1 MKLVPYANRAEWLEG
16 RKKGMGGSDVAACLG
31 LSPWHTPVELWQ
43 EKRGEAAPQEET
55 MAMHFG
61 SKLEQI
67 VADEFAERTGMKVQ
81 TYPFTI
87 CDGDGDWMRANL
99 DRIIGTED
107 NIQAILECK
116 TANAFSAGLW
126 GDSQLEELQAGK
138 VVTEH
143 RIPLYYETQVQWYLM
158 LAQVE
163 ICYVAVLIGGNDF
176 RVYEVHRNDEAIQAI
191 KDKVSAFWHDYVLG
205 GKQPNPINI
214 EDIRRLYR
222 CEEKPMVEASEEAA
236 ILIGELRNLK
246 EQIVLLEKQK
256 KDVETRLAA
265 YVGANEGLLLGG
277 KKAVTF
283 KAQSRT
289 TFNSKKLKADDPE
302 LWIKYVEHTEP
313 SRVLRVF

>member
-31 LSPWHTPVELWQ
+31 LSPWHTPIELWQ

-55 MAMHFG
+55 EAMHFG

-67 VADEFAERTGMKVQ
+67 VADEFAERTGMPVRP
-81 TYPFTI
+81 YPFTL

-107 NIQAILECK
+107 KIEAILECK
-116 TANAFSAGLW
+116 TANAYSAALW

-143 RIPLYYETQVQWYLM
+143 RIPLHYETQVQWYLM

-191 KDKVSAFWHDYVLG
+191 KEKVSAFWHEYVLG
-205 GKQPNPINI
+205 GKQPEPVDID
-214 EDIRRLYR
+214 DIRHLYKR
-222 CEEKPMVEASEEAA
+222 EEGPMVEASEDAA
-236 ILIGELRNLK
+236 TLIGEYRNLK
-246 EQIVLLEKQK
+246 GQAELIKKQMDAVATK
-256 KDVETRLAA
+256 LGEAI
-265 YVGANEGLLLGG
+265 GANEGLLLGG

-283 KAQSRT
+283 KAQSRA
-289 TFNSKKLKADDPE
+289 TFDSKKLKADDPE
-302 LWIKYVEHTEP
+302 LWIKYVGHTEP
-313 SRVLRVF
+313 SRVLRVY

>member
-1 MKLVPYANRAEWLEG
+1 
-16 RKKGMGGSDVAACLG
+16 
-31 LSPWHTPVELWQ
+31 
-43 EKRGEAAPQEET
+43 
-55 MAMHFG
+55 
-61 SKLEQI
+61 
-67 VADEFAERTGMKVQ
+67 
-81 TYPFTI
+81 
-87 CDGDGDWMRANL
+87 
-99 DRIIGTED
+99 
-107 NIQAILECK
+107 
-116 TANAFSAGLW
+116 
-126 GDSQLEELQAGK
+126 
-138 VVTEH
+138 
-143 RIPLYYETQVQWYLM
+143 M

-176 RVYEVHRNDEAIQAI
+176 RVYEVHRNDEAMQAI
-191 KDKVSAFWHDYVLG
+191 KDKVSVFWHDYVLG
-205 GKQPNPINI
+205 GKQPNPMNI

-313 SRVLRVF
+313 SRVLRVY

>member
-1 MKLVPYANRAEWLEG
+1 MRLVPYSNRAEWLEG

-43 EKRGEAAPQEET
+43 EKRGEAEPQAET

-61 SKLEQI
+61 SVLEEI
-67 VADEFAERTGMKVQ
+67 VAKEFAERTGLEVN

-87 CDGDGDWMRANL
+87 CDGEGDWMRANL

-107 NIQAILECK
+107 KIEAILECK
-116 TANAFSAGLW
+116 TANAYSAALW

-176 RVYEVHRNDEAIQAI
+176 RVYEVHRNDEAIAAI
-191 KDKVSAFWHDYVLG
+191 KDKVSVFWHEYVLG
-205 GKQPNPINI
+205 GKQPAAMDID
-214 EDIRRLYR
+214 DIRHLYKR
-222 CEEKPMVEASEEAA
+222 EQGPMVEASEEAA
-236 ILIGELRNLK
+236 VIIGEYRTLKGKEAEIKKQLDTLATKLGDLIGF
-246 EQIVLLEKQK
+246 
-256 KDVETRLAA
+256 
-265 YVGANEGLLLGG
+265 NEGLLLGG
-277 KKAVTF
+277 VKAVTF
-283 KAQSRT
+283 KAQSRA
-289 TFNSKKLKADDPE
+289 TFDSKQLKKDDPE
-302 LWIKYVEHTEP
+302 LWIKYVGQSAP
-313 SRVLRVF
+313 SRVLRVY